1 MTHVIPQGNGG
12 VADVARDGDTPTP
25 PRNLNELRS
34 LIAQR
39 RVKLPKRLLQ
49 AGEFALA
56 HPQEIAL
63 NTAAEIATKAHVQPS
78 TLVRFAQ
85 ALGYS
90 GFSDL
95 QAIFRS
101 HAKERWPEYNER
113 LQALRETPGER
124 SVGALLAGFAR
135 ASTASIARVEASLS
149 AALLEQAVDVL
160 SRAQT
165 IHLIGARRAFP
176 VVTYLA
182 YAFGKLGIVAR
193 LIDQAG
199 GLAQEHVSLV
209 RPNDAVLA
217 VSFTPYTPTTI
228 ELTAKAV
235 QQGVPVVAITDTPFS
250 PLVPGASVW
259 LEVAEADHV
268 AFRSLA
274 GTMALAMTLA
284 VAIAESRQPPEES
297 GEAI

>member
-1 MTHVIPQGNGG
+1 MKDEQS
-12 VADVARDGDTPTP
+12 GDTHDVPGMTLGSGASTP
-25 PRNLNELRS
+25 PRDLQELRA

-63 NTAAEIATKAHVQPS
+63 NTAAEIAVKAGVQPS

-85 ALGYS
+85 ALGYN

-95 QAIFRS
+95 QAVFRS
-101 HAKERWPEYNER
+101 HAMERWPEYGER
-113 LQALRETPGER
+113 LQALRNAPSEQSTA
-124 SVGALLAGFAR
+124 ALLAGFAR
-135 ASTASIARVEASLS
+135 ASTASIARLDTTLAVAE
-149 AALLEQAVDVL
+149 LEQAVTL
-160 SRAQT
+160 LAGAQT

-182 YAFGKLGIVAR
+182 YAFGKLGVVAR

-199 GLAQEHVSLV
+199 GLAQDQVNLV
-209 RPNDAVLA
+209 PSHDAVLA
-217 VSFTPYTPTTI
+217 VSFSPYTPATI

-235 QQGVPVVAITDTPFS
+235 QRGIPVVAITDTPFS

-268 AFRSLA
+268 AFRSLS
-274 GTMALAMTLA
+274 GTMVLAMTLA
-284 VAIAESRQPPEES
+284 VAVAERRQPDQHD
-297 GEAI
+297 EAG